1 MKNNCA
7 TIFALGTAIMLAGC
21 GGKAEDSGE
30 MLEKGQVV
38 ATVGGK
44 DVTVYELNAELQGK
58 QLPTDPKQ
66 RKLAEQAAL
75 QQLVSRKILADIALE
90 KKLDKSP
97 NYLLQER
104 RARDALLVQMLQQ
117 QITSQVPRPTRE
129 DAGRFIEQN
138 PTLFAQRK
146 IFTIDQIAFAPPADA
161 ETMKRLGPLKTLTE
175 VEQQLSTDG
184 VKYQRQPATLDVL
197 SVPPTLL
204 KQILALP
211 PGEVFIVPSRGGV
224 LTANVITA
232 SRVEPFGGDQATNYA
247 LNLILQQR
255 VADAAKRELDAKI
268 ETARKAVKYQE
279 GYAPPAT
286 AAKPAAAAPGGA
298 N

>member
-7 TIFALGTAIMLAGC
+7 TIIALGTAIMLAGC

-66 RKLAEQAAL
+66 RKRAEQAAL
-75 QQLVSRKILADIALE
+75 QQIVSRKILADIALE
-90 KKLDKSP
+90 RKLDKSP
-97 NYLLQER
+97 GYLLQER

-117 QITSQVPRPTRE
+117 QIASQVPRPTRQ

-138 PTLFAQRK
+138 PALFAERK
-146 IFTIDQIAFAPPADA
+146 IFTLDQIAFAQPASLD
-161 ETMKRLGPLKTLTE
+161 TLKHLGPLKTLTE
-175 VEQQLSTDG
+175 VEQQLTRDN
-184 VKYQRQPATLDVL
+184 VKFERQPAALDSL
-197 SVPPTLL
+197 SVPPALL
-204 KQILALP
+204 KQITALP
-211 PGEVFIVPSRGGV
+211 PGEVFVVPSRGGV

-232 SRVEPFGGDQATNYA
+232 SRVESFGGDRATNYA
-247 LNLILQQR
+247 MNLILQQR
-255 VADAAKRELDAKI
+255 VADAAKRDLDAKI
-268 ETARKAVKYQE
+268 EAERKAVKYQE
-279 GYAPPAT
+279 GYAPPPT
-286 AAKPAAAAPGGA
+286 SAKPSTPKESL
-298 N
+298 